1 MTSSI
6 NKYPKYCDCCPLNPL
21 VLINHDAYKYHK
33 KVIAM
38 ASKPSTSLKRNYED
52 EVNNLLDRG
61 EEVIQAGGD
70 RKRVIAR
77 WKSNAEANFA
87 SEQLLEAIVKKE
99 NEYKKEY
106 MDARKI
112 VLDKLKLFQHTEGTS
127 TYLSYLMKILKTE
140 DDKYETILG
149 NELLFLDYTR
159 DIIQLGIKKN

>member
-1 MTSSI
+1 MDTKKQYHCNI
-6 NKYPKYCDCCPLNPL
+6 CNLPFKNYC
-21 VLINHDAYKYHK
+21 AYYYHK
-33 KVIAM
+33 NKLHKIM
-38 ASKPSTSLKRNYED
+38 SSSKPSTSLKRNYED

-106 MDARKI
+106 MEARKI

-140 DDKYETILG
+140 DDKYETILS

-159 DIIQLGIKKN
+159 DIIQLGIKKKFN